1 MKSTYDTVL
10 DTAVAAAKEALDRVY
25 SGEIRTLAGV
35 EDYVGTRLSGIL
47 DFLMPAAKEE
57 VSSLL
62 APATQQAVE
71 AIKPAMY
78 DVLRDWTPSFAAI
91 VGGMAGLAILL
102 GVYVSKQTYT
112 RTRRNPRRGGA

>member
-1 MKSTYDTVL
+1 MRSAYDIVL
-10 DTAVAAAKEALDRVY
+10 NAASEAAIDALRHVRDGRI
-25 SGEIRTLAGV
+25 SSLSGV
-35 EDYVGTRLSGIL
+35 EEYVSGRLQGIL

-62 APATQQAVE
+62 APATQQAVD

-78 DVLRDWTPSFAAI
+78 EALRDWTPSFAAI

-102 GVYVSKQTYT
+102 GVWVSKKTYSSG
-112 RTRRNPRRGGA
+112 RRR

>member
-1 MKSTYDTVL
+1 VKSAYDIVL
-10 DTAVAAAKEALDRVY
+10 DAATGAAIDALQRVRA
-25 SGEIRTLAGV
+25 GELRSLSGV
-35 EDYVGTRLSGIL
+35 EEYVEARLSGIL

-62 APATQQAVE
+62 APATQQAVD

-91 VGGMAGLAILL
+91 VGGLAGLAILL
-102 GVYVSKQTYT
+102 GVNISK
-112 RTRRNPRRGGA
+112 RTFTSSRRRR

>member
-1 MKSTYDTVL
+1 MKSAYNYVL
-10 DTAVAAAKEALDRVY
+10 NAAADAAGEALHRVRA
-25 SGEIRTLAGV
+25 GEIRSLSGV
-35 EDYVGTRLSGIL
+35 EEYVETRLSGIL
-47 DFLMPAAKEE
+47 DLLMPAAKEE
-57 VSSLL
+57 VSALL

-112 RTRRNPRRGGA
+112 RTRRNPRRRSA

>member
-1 MKSTYDTVL
+1 MKSAYDLVL
-10 DTAVAAAKEALDRVY
+10 DAAAEAAVSALGRVKA
-25 SGEIRTLAGV
+25 GEIRSLSGV
-35 EDYVGTRLSGIL
+35 EEYVEDRLSGVL

-62 APATQQAVE
+62 APATKQAIE

-78 DVLRDWTPSFAAI
+78 EVLRDWTPSFAAI

-102 GVYVSKQTYT
+102 GVQVSKSTYT
-112 RTRRNPRRGGA
+112 RARRNPRRRSA

>member
-1 MKSTYDTVL
+1 MNAYDTVL
-10 DTAVAAAKEALDRVY
+10 DASVRAAREALDRVY
-25 SGEIRTLAGV
+25 SGEIKSLAGV
-35 EDYVGTRLSGIL
+35 EEYVENRLSGIL

-57 VSSLL
+57 ISALL

-78 DVLRDWTPSFAAI
+78 EVLRDWTPSFAAI

-102 GVYVSKQTYT
+102 GVWVSKKTYT
-112 RTRRNPRRGGA
+112 RSRRRAG